1 MTQVQTRDYRAA
13 PPSSIEQEDG
23 TAARR
28 GLRRIMDGLYWLSAG
43 TASVTLVLIAIIIPW
58 GVYTRY
64 VRDSAASWPEPAA
77 ILLSI
82 VLTFFG
88 AAACYRA
95 NVHMRITVVQAL
107 LPPVLQRGAG
117 VLAELLVAAVSIF
130 MTVWGIGLCQT
141 TWHQTIDEFPW
152 LRVGITY
159 LPIPIGGVLTTLFVI
174 ERILIGPPPGEI
186 TSPHLHEV
194 E

>member
-1 MTQVQTRDYRAA
+1 MTRAA
-13 PPSSIEQEDG
+13 APAAGGDSP
-23 TAARR
+23 ARR
-28 GLRRIMDGLYWLSAG
+28 AAYAIAAHLLRRSMDALYWLTAG
-43 TASVTLVLIAIIIPW
+43 VASCTLVLIAVIIPW

-77 ILLSI
+77 VLLSI

-88 AAACYRA
+88 AAACYRT
-95 NVHMRITVVQAL
+95 NIHMRITVVRRL
-107 LPPVLQRGAG
+107 LPSPLQRAAD
-117 VLAELLVAAVSIF
+117 LAAELLVAAVSTF
-130 MTVWGIGLCQT
+130 MVVWGIGLCQT

-159 LPIPIGGVLTTLFVI
+159 LPIPIGGALTILFVV
-174 ERILIGPPPGEI
+174 ERLLIGAPAEAR
-186 TSPHLHEV
+186 SPQVPEF

>member
-1 MTQVQTRDYRAA
+1 MSEAAA
-13 PPSSIEQEDG
+13 PSGEWSPVSG
-23 TAARR
+23 TPQ
-28 GLRRIMDGLYWLSAG
+28 GPVWVHTLRRVMDLFYWLAAG
-43 TASVTLVLIAIIIPW
+43 IAGSTLVLIAIIIPW

-88 AAACYRA
+88 AAACYRV
-95 NVHMRITVVQAL
+95 NIHMRIMIVRDL
-107 LPPVLQRGAG
+107 LPPLLQRAAD
-117 VLAELLVAAVSIF
+117 VLAELLVAAVSLF
-130 MTVWGIGLCQT
+130 MVAWGLGLCQT

-152 LRVGITY
+152 LSVGVTY

-174 ERILIGPPPGEI
+174 ERLLIGAPVGAVSRP
-186 TSPHLHEV
+186 V
-194 E
+194 VDFD